1 MKRKILVTS
10 ALPYANG
17 PLHLGHLVEY
27 TQTDIWVRYHKLRGH
42 DCVYVCAD
50 DAHGTPIML
59 RAQSEGVTPEAL
71 VARMQTEHLR
81 DFEAFGIGFD
91 CYHSTHSPENFAI
104 SQEIYRRLRAAEH
117 IVVREIEQAYDPVA
131 GIFLPDR
138 FIRGTCP
145 RCGAAD
151 QYGDSCEVCGATYS
165 PTDLLDAVS
174 AISGAKPERRPT
186 EHYFFALS
194 DFSDFL
200 RAWIHSGTLQE
211 EMANKLDEWFA
222 AGLTDWDISR
232 DAPYFGIPIPD
243 TEDKFFYV
251 WIDALPGYMAATARW
266 CEEHGRDFEAYWGP
280 GAESELYHFIGK
292 DIIYFHALF
301 WPAMLKG
308 AGFRLPNAIFTHG
321 FMTVNGAKMSKSRG
335 TSITVAQYLERLEPE
350 FLRYYFASKLNPR
363 AEDIDLNL
371 EDFLLKG
378 NGDLVGKIVNLAAR
392 SAGFIHQYGGG
403 RLAPSLGE
411 DAAFYAELVDQ
422 RERIGQAYAERDYA
436 RAIREI
442 MALADRVNAY
452 VDRAAPWLL
461 AKDPGQ
467 REALLRVASTTLN
480 AFRLLVTL
488 LSPVVPR
495 LARRSLDFLHCSLD
509 WEATSEPL
517 LDHEIAPYR
526 HLLQRME
533 KSTVDSLIAQ
543 PSSPSPE
550 SSRSKAGGASRENEA
565 TDRGPETT
573 EALPTIAIEDFAR
586 VELRVA
592 RIVHAEAVEGA
603 DKLLRLSLDIGE
615 EKPRQV
621 FAGIKSAYR
630 PEELQGRLTVM
641 VANLAPRKMRFG
653 LSEGMVLAASGP
665 AGGPFLLAPD
675 SGATPGMRIR

>member
-59 RAQSEGVTPEAL
+59 RAQSEGISPETL
-71 VARMQTEHLR
+71 VERMQKEHLR
-81 DFEAFGIGFD
+81 DFTAFGIGFD
-91 CYHSTHSPENFAI
+91 CYHSTHSPENFTI
-104 SQEIYRRLRAAEH
+104 SQDIYRRLRAAEH
-117 IVVREIEQAYDPVA
+117 IVVREIEQAFDPVA

-145 RCGAAD
+145 KCGAAD
-151 QYGDSCEVCGATYS
+151 QYGDNCEVCGATYS
-165 PTDLLDAVS
+165 PTDLVDAVS
-174 AISGAKPERRPT
+174 AVSGATPVRRPT
-186 EHYFFALS
+186 EHYFFTLS
-194 DFSDFL
+194 DFADFL
-200 RAWIHSGTLQE
+200 QEWIHSGTLQE
-211 EMANKLDEWFA
+211 EMANKLDEWFK
-222 AGLTDWDISR
+222 AGLADWDISR

-243 TEDKFFYV
+243 TEGKFFYV
-251 WIDALPGYMAATARW
+251 WLDALPGYMAATTHW
-266 CEEHGRDFEAYWGP
+266 CEEHGRDFDTYWG
-280 GAESELYHFIGK
+280 AQAQSEVYHFIGK

-308 AGFRLPNAIFTHG
+308 AGYRLPTAIFTHG

-335 TSITVAQYLERLEPE
+335 TSITAARYLERLEPE

-363 AEDIDLNL
+363 PEDIDLNL

-378 NGDLVGKIVNLAAR
+378 NGDLVGKVVNLAAR
-392 SAGFIHQYGGG
+392 SAGFIHQFGGG

-411 DAAFYAELVDQ
+411 DATFYAELAGQ
-422 RERIGQAYAERDYA
+422 RERIGAAYAERDYA
-436 RAIREI
+436 RAIRDI
-442 MALADRVNAY
+442 MAMADRVNAY
-452 VDRAAPWLL
+452 VDRHAPWQL
-461 AKDPGQ
+461 AKDPAQ
-467 REALLRVASTTLN
+467 REVLLRVATTTLN
-480 AFRLLVTL
+480 AFRLLITL
-488 LSPVVPR
+488 LSPVVPQ
-495 LARRSLDFLHCSLD
+495 LARRSLDFLHCPLD
-509 WEATSEPL
+509 WDSLAEPL
-517 LDHEIAPYR
+517 LDHHIAPYQ

-533 KSTVDSLIAQ
+533 KSTVDSLIA
-543 PSSPSPE
+543 SPTPAQTPKDKAAEERSPE
-550 SSRSKAGGASRENEA
+550 AASGTQA
-565 TDRGPETT
+565 TQAP
-573 EALPTIAIEDFAR
+573 ATISIEDFSR

-592 RIVHAEAVEGA
+592 RIVAAEAVEGA
-603 DKLLRLSLDIGE
+603 DKLLRLTLDIGE

-630 PEELQGRLTVM
+630 PEDLQGRLTVM

-665 AGGPFLLAPD
+665 TGGPFLLAPD
-675 SGATPGMRIR
+675 SGAEPGMRIK